1 MLVPVKAKLAPRN
14 LSAHMRRSVFVAA
27 EDPRNQGHEQ
37 VVHIAGV
44 GIQSRINNNRVER
57 LHNTMREREKVM
69 RHLKRAQS
77 AEKILK
83 GFRAYYN
90 FVRPHMALENHTP
103 AEMAAIPI
111 ELGTNRWLDLIRQAA
126 RYSN

>member
-1 MLVPVKAKLAPRN
+1 MDQSLGRAT
-14 LSAHMRRSVFVAA
+14 SVQHVG
-27 EDPRNQGHEQ
+27 PLTKTHTGT
-37 VVHIAGV
+37 HIANV
-44 GIQSRINNNRVER
+44 GIRSHIGNHRVER
-57 LHNTMREREKVM
+57 LHNTMRERGKVM

-103 AEMAAIPI
+103 TEMAAIPI
-111 ELGTNRWLDLIRQAA
+111 QLGTNRWLDLIRQAA
-126 RYSN
+126 RDRSSE